1 MRHFRTLLKPSRPW
15 LAAAMMPAALGATY
29 LSQQESSRCKGSV
42 PTSEFLY
49 QPLSEDKTP
58 KSSIEFDSKEPL
70 PKRMEALI
78 MRVQDEIC
86 AGIEAVDGKKF
97 HEDKWE
103 REGHGGGGRSR
114 ILQDGNV
121 FEKAG
126 VGVSIIHGKLPPAAV
141 KQMTARGKDLKEGA
155 ELPFYACGVSLVMHP
170 HNPMAPTIHL
180 NYRYFEVETGY
191 LDKDGKPK
199 KIGWFGGGAD
209 LTPSYLFEEDARHFH
224 AVYKTQL
231 DKRDP
236 AIYPKWKKACDEYF
250 YIPHRQE
257 GRGIGGFFF
266 DDLMDTSE
274 ENFQMI
280 RSCANSM
287 LDAYVPILKKRKDM
301 PFTKQQKE
309 WQQIRRGRYVEF
321 NIMYDRG
328 TKFGLLTPGS
338 RDMPFTKQQK
348 EWQQIRRGR
357 YVEFN
362 IMYDRG
368 TKFGLL
374 TPGSRVESILMSLPL
389 TARWEYMHQPAPGS
403 WEEKTLKVLKNPV
416 DWLNVPAVDLETLST
431 GELLKELA
439 RRSE

>member
-1 MRHFRTLLKPSRPW
+1 MWHTSTLRKLSRPW
-15 LAAAMMPAALGATY
+15 LTVALVPSA
-29 LSQQESSRCKGSV
+29 LSAVYYTQHQDSSQCKGV
-42 PTSEFLY
+42 IPTSAFLY
-49 QPLSEDKTP
+49 QPLSKDKTP
-58 KSSIEFDSKEPL
+58 TTSIEFDTNAPM

-78 MRVQDEIC
+78 LRVQDEIC
-86 AGIEAVDGKKF
+86 ASIEALDGKPF
-97 HEDKWE
+97 HEDTWE
-103 REGHGGGGRSR
+103 RQGHGGGGRTR
-114 ILQDGNV
+114 ILQDGHV

-126 VGVSIIHGKLPPAAV
+126 VGVSIIHGHLPPAAV
-141 KQMTARGKDLKEGA
+141 KQMTARGKDIKEGQNV
-155 ELPFYACGVSLVMHP
+155 PFYACGVSLVMHP

-191 LDKDGKPK
+191 FTTNGEPE

-209 LTPSYLFEEDARHFH
+209 LTPSYLFEDDARHFH

-236 AIYPKWKKACDEYF
+236 EIYPKWKQACDEYF

-257 GRGIGGFFF
+257 GRGIGGIFF
-266 DDLMDTSE
+266 DDLTDTSE
-274 ENFQMI
+274 ENFQMV
-280 RSCANSM
+280 RNCANSM
-287 LDAYVPILKKRKDM
+287 LDAYVPILKKRKDL

-309 WQQIRRGRYVEF
+309 WQQ
-321 NIMYDRG
+321 M
-328 TKFGLLTPGS
+328 
-338 RDMPFTKQQK
+338 
-348 EWQQIRRGR
+348 RRGR

-374 TPGSRVESILMSLPL
+374 TPGSRVESILVSLPL
-389 TARWEYMHQPAPGS
+389 TARWEYMHQPASGS
-403 WEEKTLKVLKNPV
+403 WEEKTIDVLKNPV
-416 DWLNVPAVDLETLST
+416 DWLSVPEVDLETLST

>member
-1 MRHFRTLLKPSRPW
+1 M
-15 LAAAMMPAALGATY
+15 GVTY
-29 LSQQESSRCKGSV
+29 ISQQRGSSRCKGFV
-42 PTSEFLY
+42 PASEFLY
-49 QPLSEDKTP
+49 KPLSEDKTS
-58 KSSIEFDSKEPL
+58 KSSIEFNTKAPL

-78 MRVQDEIC
+78 LRVQDEIC
-86 AGIEAVDGKKF
+86 AGIEALDGKKF
-97 HEDKWE
+97 IEDKWE

-114 ILQDGNV
+114 VLQDGNV

-126 VGVSIIHGKLPPAAV
+126 VGISIIHGTLPPAAA
-141 KQMTARGKDLKEGA
+141 KEMTARGKELKAGVD
-155 ELPFYACGVSLVMHP
+155 LPFYACGVSLVMHP

-180 NYRYFEVETGY
+180 NFRYFEVETG
-191 LDKDGKPK
+191 LFDDAGNSK

-231 DKRDP
+231 DKRDA

-257 GRGIGGFFF
+257 CRGIGGFFF
-266 DDLMDTSE
+266 DDLTDTSE
-274 ENFQMI
+274 DNFQMI
-280 RSCANSM
+280 RNCANSM
-287 LDAYVPILKKRKDM
+287 LDAYVPILEKRKDM
-301 PFTKQQKE
+301 PYTQ
-309 WQQIRRGRYVEF
+309 
-321 NIMYDRG
+321 
-328 TKFGLLTPGS
+328 
-338 RDMPFTKQQK
+338 QQK

-389 TARWEYMHQPAPGS
+389 TARWEYMNKPAPGS
-403 WEEKTLKVLKNPV
+403 WEERTLEVLKDPV
-416 DWLNVPAVDLETLST
+416 DWLDVPRVDLETLST
-431 GELLKELA
+431 NELLKELA